1 MGALRVDI
9 RPTRILWRAFK
20 DFYGFA
26 PLKQTVIVGL
36 TLLQSLTAGIGLL
49 FIIPLLQLIGLDM
62 GATSKAGIANAANRL
77 FEQMSIELTLFNIL
91 LSYVLIIGSIASLR
105 SFLAVLS
112 SEVQQ
117 SYISN
122 LRLQLY
128 RGLLHTRWQ
137 FIVDNKMS
145 DFLHSLSSQVSA
157 IGFAAHLMLT
167 FISQIILSLIMVT
180 LVLLLSW
187 QMALLAAACGAV
199 LLLLLL
205 PLNQRIH
212 GSGKSEL
219 AGYKGLFQMLSEQL
233 GSLKMI
239 KSFASEDHYA
249 QQLGVLSDTLELQQ
263 LRLTKMNAVTQ
274 WVTTVGSVIGFSLV
288 FFVSSNVLS
297 ISLGTIFLLLVVYSR
312 LMPQLSGLQRT
323 YQQLLHRVPALDD
336 VNGLFQACGQ
346 AQEYFNPHTVC
357 PELHHQIQIQ
367 GVSFQYNQSVSP
379 VFQDLSFTIAK
390 NQTLALVG
398 PSGAGKSTLA
408 DLIAGLLAPDQGHIY
423 CDDVLLSEDLRP
435 AWRRRVAYVTQEVY
449 LFHDTVRANLTWVA
463 PRVLM
468 DDDLWNVLNLTA
480 ADDFVAK
487 LPKGLDTIIGD
498 RGIRL
503 SGGERQRIALA
514 RALLSQP
521 QLLILDEAT
530 SALDQENEQKIQTAL
545 ERLQGTLTI
554 VIIAH
559 RETTLRHVDKRIDLG
574 ASALSAVGPTGNFGG
589 S

>member
-1 MGALRVDI
+1 MGALRVGI

-346 AQEYFNPHTVC
+346 AQEYFNPHTAC

-468 DDDLWNVLNLTA
+468 DDDLWNVLKLTA

-574 ASALSAVGPTGNFGG
+574 ANALSAVGPTGNFGG

>member
-9 RPTRILWRAFK
+9 RPTRILWSAFK

-468 DDDLWNVLNLTA
+468 DDDLWNVLKLTA

-574 ASALSAVGPTGNFGG
+574 ANALSAVGPTGNFGG

>member
-468 DDDLWNVLNLTA
+468 DDDLWNVLKLTA

-574 ASALSAVGPTGNFGG
+574 ANALSAVGPTGNFGG

>member
-1 MGALRVDI
+1 MGALRVGI

-468 DDDLWNVLNLTA
+468 DDDLWNVLKLTA

>member
-468 DDDLWNVLNLTA
+468 DDDLWNVLKLTA

>member
-423 CDDVLLSEDLRP
+423 CDDLLLSEDLRP

-468 DDDLWNVLNLTA
+468 DDDLWNVLKLTA

>member
-1 MGALRVDI
+1 MGALRVGI

-423 CDDVLLSEDLRP
+423 CDDLLLSEDLRP

-574 ASALSAVGPTGNFGG
+574 ANALSAVGPTGNFGG

>member
-9 RPTRILWRAFK
+9 RPTRILWSAFK

-239 KSFASEDHYA
+239 KSFV
-249 QQLGVLSDTLELQQ
+249 LGQ
-263 LRLTKMNAVTQ
+263 
-274 WVTTVGSVIGFSLV
+274 
-288 FFVSSNVLS
+288 SSNVCVDF
-297 ISLGTIFLLLVVYSR
+297 IKNKLLW
-312 LMPQLSGLQRT
+312 
-323 YQQLLHRVPALDD
+323 
-336 VNGLFQACGQ
+336 
-346 AQEYFNPHTVC
+346 
-357 PELHHQIQIQ
+357 
-367 GVSFQYNQSVSP
+367 
-379 VFQDLSFTIAK
+379 
-390 NQTLALVG
+390 
-398 PSGAGKSTLA
+398 
-408 DLIAGLLAPDQGHIY
+408 
-423 CDDVLLSEDLRP
+423 VL
-435 AWRRRVAYVTQEVY
+435 
-449 LFHDTVRANLTWVA
+449 
-463 PRVLM
+463 
-468 DDDLWNVLNLTA
+468 
-480 ADDFVAK
+480 
-487 LPKGLDTIIGD
+487 
-498 RGIRL
+498 
-503 SGGERQRIALA
+503 
-514 RALLSQP
+514 
-521 QLLILDEAT
+521 
-530 SALDQENEQKIQTAL
+530 
-545 ERLQGTLTI
+545 
-554 VIIAH
+554 
-559 RETTLRHVDKRIDLG
+559 
-574 ASALSAVGPTGNFGG
+574 
-589 S
+589 

>member
-1 MGALRVDI
+1 
-9 RPTRILWRAFK
+9 
-20 DFYGFA
+20 
-26 PLKQTVIVGL
+26 
-36 TLLQSLTAGIGLL
+36 
-49 FIIPLLQLIGLDM
+49 
-62 GATSKAGIANAANRL
+62 
-77 FEQMSIELTLFNIL
+77 
-91 LSYVLIIGSIASLR
+91 
-105 SFLAVLS
+105 
-112 SEVQQ
+112 
-117 SYISN
+117 
-122 LRLQLY
+122 
-128 RGLLHTRWQ
+128 
-137 FIVDNKMS
+137 
-145 DFLHSLSSQVSA
+145 
-157 IGFAAHLMLT
+157 
-167 FISQIILSLIMVT
+167 
-180 LVLLLSW
+180 
-187 QMALLAAACGAV
+187 
-199 LLLLLL
+199 
-205 PLNQRIH
+205 
-212 GSGKSEL
+212 
-219 AGYKGLFQMLSEQL
+219 
-233 GSLKMI
+233 
-239 KSFASEDHYA
+239 
-249 QQLGVLSDTLELQQ
+249 
-263 LRLTKMNAVTQ
+263 
-274 WVTTVGSVIGFSLV
+274 
-288 FFVSSNVLS
+288 LS

-423 CDDVLLSEDLRP
+423 CDDLLLSEDLRP

-468 DDDLWNVLNLTA
+468 DDDLWNVLKLTA

>member
-1 MGALRVDI
+1 MGALRVGI

-423 CDDVLLSEDLRP
+423 CDDLLLSEDLRP

-468 DDDLWNVLNLTA
+468 DDDLWNVLKLTA

-574 ASALSAVGPTGNFGG
+574 ANALSAVGPTGNFGG

>member
-574 ASALSAVGPTGNFGG
+574 ANALSAVGPTGNFGG

>member
-49 FIIPLLQLIGLDM
+49 FIIPLLQLIGLDK

-468 DDDLWNVLNLTA
+468 DDDLWNVLKLTA